1 MTSRKRSGSG
11 SSKRP
16 KEKVVYIYELFF
28 RGEDPTSDSPEFWNE
43 FFLLQPNVE
52 SIENEITKLT
62 GEQLLTVKTN
72 INLIFEKCIEILDSG
87 HPKRMC
93 NSLQTLCSLFYSI
106 FKKSSMD
113 TSFDVVGQVF
123 QYDEMYQKMKI
134 LLNHCNQILLGDVVE
149 NARFMCLKLLLVLV
163 TGTDNVSQNVIVEYL
178 MLHTLFDSFVRLLSD
193 PSLRA
198 QHGHD
203 IVILLTILVNYRK
216 HEATNPYIVQL
227 SILADELALN
237 GYGQMISQSL
247 IDFCRQYMQS
257 LSNVQSSSWFSSL
270 SNIVGNMF
278 VSDEGC
284 ERVQQIKANN
294 GLLLALYE
302 AVHLNR
308 NFITT
313 LAHTQAESSA
323 PPSPSN
329 TLSLTQPVPDL
340 ANAPIIDITQYPTNL
355 LVAVF
360 QYCSIVMQDNK
371 NESSVANLKLCF
383 LILTCISEDQY
394 ANSMMHDNNL
404 TFKVMLHRAQMR
416 HRKLHIDRVG
426 KSQPLAATLLDLL
439 VEFIVS
445 HLMKKFPME
454 LYLLCIGIIQR
465 ILCYQKRCRVRL
477 NYPWKELWSALIGLL
492 RFLVNQ
498 EQNLIKK
505 CNIFYLSLQVVNIF
519 NLFITYGDTFLATTN
534 SYDELYY
541 ELNREEKVFSEIQ
554 AMVLRYTT
562 MPDCEYKDDVIK
574 LLNALVNI
582 LAIVKHFQYKIKEW
596 LGEQGLSTPTEEQ
609 ILEVVRKNYDLTLKL
624 QDSLD
629 HYERYSEAPRHS
641 AFFTAMIR
649 DVVTDTRKSIYGY
662 VKDAVSVVPEQEL
675 MITSTSP

>member
-28 RGEDPTSDSPEFWNE
+28 RGEDPTAQNAEFWNE

-52 SIENEITKLT
+52 SLESEIMKL
-62 GEQLLTVKTN
+62 GPDQLLTVKGN
-72 INLIFEKCIEILDSG
+72 INLIFAKCMEMLDTA
-87 HPKRMC
+87 HPKRLF
-93 NSLQTLCSLFYSI
+93 NSLQTLCAFFHAV
-106 FKKSSMD
+106 FKKSAAEP
-113 TSFDVVGQVF
+113 SFDVIRTIFEFDQM
-123 QYDEMYQKMKI
+123 DEKMKLLLTQCNNI
-134 LLNHCNQILLGDVVE
+134 LTGEVTE
-149 NARFMCLKLLLVLV
+149 NVRAMCLKLLLVIV
-163 TGTDNVSQNVIVEYL
+163 TGTDNVSQNVLLEYV
-178 MLHTLFDSFVRLLSD
+178 MIHSLFDAFVRLLSD
-193 PSLRA
+193 STLRV

-203 IVILLTILVNYRK
+203 VVILLTVLVNYRK
-216 HEATNPYIVQL
+216 HEAANPYIVQL
-227 SILADELALN
+227 SLVADELALN
-237 GYGQMISQSL
+237 GYGQMISSSL
-247 IDFCRQYMQS
+247 IDFCRGYMQS
-257 LSNVQSSSWFSSL
+257 LSNVQTSWFSSL

-294 GLLLALYE
+294 ALLLALYE

-329 TLSLTQPVPDL
+329 TLNASQPVPDL
-340 ANAPIIDITQYPTNL
+340 AAAPIIDITQYPSNL

-371 NESSVANLKLCF
+371 NESSIANLKLCF

-394 ANSMMHDNNL
+394 ANSMMHDSNL

-416 HRKLHIDRVG
+416 HRKLSIDRVG

-454 LYLLCIGIIQR
+454 LYLLCIGVIHR

-492 RFLVNQ
+492 RFLVTQ
-498 EQNLIKK
+498 EPNLVKK

-541 ELNREEKVFSEIQ
+541 ELNREEKVFSEIH

-562 MPDCEYKDDVIK
+562 MPDCEYKDDVLK
-574 LLNALVNI
+574 LMSALVNI
-582 LAIVKHFQYKIKEW
+582 LAIIKHFQNKIKEW
-596 LGEQGLSTPTEEQ
+596 LAEQGLSTPTEDQ

-629 HYERYSEAPRHS
+629 QYERYSETPRHT
-641 AFFTAMIR
+641 AFFTSMVR
-649 DVVTDTRKSIYGY
+649 DVVIDTRKNMYSYVREAHSILH
-662 VKDAVSVVPEQEL
+662 EQEVL
-675 MITSTSP
+675 ITP